1 MKAPKPNPTMK
12 TYIRP
17 VTSCGESVREA
28 ADPHTSRIVYVNR
41 QPVLE
46 ISRRDGK
53 YWARPFAAPR
63 SIPFRP
69 LCRDSL
75 AFHVQEVIEMGSRSA
90 GGWQ

>member
-17 VTSCGESVREA
+17 VTSCGEAVREA

-53 YWARPFAAPR
+53 FWVREFGSPR
-63 SIPFRP
+63 REPFRP
-69 LCRDSL
+69 LCRDYL
-75 AFHVQEVIEMGSRSA
+75 AYHVQELIETGSRPV